1 MQLEIGKIYKFDYE
15 SSSPKKEK
23 KEKQDGVLCSVLP
36 TERSK
41 IIAYYTNPEYISSI
55 NNAFDRRK
63 ETLSEYLSE
72 VGNLKSISEARKA
85 NKIRRKSDTEK
96 DLEEKIKEMKGTLFK
111 KKEDKKEISDEKVV
125 HVLPYLYRYYNPD
138 NMTISEDGNIEAI
151 FVNKIITQ
159 TGKQQNLFLKLNGKF
174 MVSKEDY
181 EKMLPAID

>member
-41 IIAYYTNPEYISSI
+41 IIAHYTNPEYVSYI
-55 NNAFDRRK
+55 NNAFENRK

-72 VGNLKSISEARKA
+72 VGTLKSISEARKA

-111 KKEDKKEISDEKVV
+111 KKEDKKEIEDERLSPI
-125 HVLPYLYRYYNPD
+125 LPYLYRYYNED
-138 NMTISEDGNIEAI
+138 NMTFSEEGSIEAI

-159 TGKQQNLFLKLNGKF
+159 TGKEQKLFLKLSGKF

-181 EKMLPAID
+181 EKMLTPID